1 MLLDL
6 RNDRLTMKLVETFS
20 LSPFL
25 HDFMAALYIMTST
38 HLGWVRVSGYF

>member
-20 LSPFL
+20 LSL